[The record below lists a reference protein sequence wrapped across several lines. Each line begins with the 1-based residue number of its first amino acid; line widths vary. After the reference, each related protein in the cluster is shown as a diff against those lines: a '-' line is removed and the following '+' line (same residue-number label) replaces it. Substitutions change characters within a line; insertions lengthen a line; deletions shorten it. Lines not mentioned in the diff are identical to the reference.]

1 MITLVYVF
9 ILNLIIMKAKALKVC
24 VYACLLLCWSCI
36 EDTNHSKVEK
46 ISFPVTSPVVV
57 DTVYTK
63 EYVTTIA
70 SLQNV
75 EVRSK
80 IEGYIEAVLIDE
92 GKAVHSGQTLFR
104 IGGQRYRQELN
115 KAHATLKSA
124 RSEAKTLELEIK
136 NIRHLVE
143 QKIVAKTELEI
154 AESKLETL
162 KARIEEAESDAA
174 NAQLQLSMT
183 EIKAPF
189 GGVVGRIPNKVGS
202 LVDEGTLLTTVSN
215 NQEVYA
221 YFNVT
226 EKEYLDFTTQN
237 EINRRRPVTLILANG
252 QPYSQR
258 GVIETID
265 SQFDKNT
272 GNIAFRAK
280 FPNPQQILK
289 NGASGKI
296 QLTNTIK
303 NALVVPHKAVF
314 EVQDRN
320 CLYVVDAQNKVSI
333 RNVHILQRLPQLYV
347 IESGLDKSEK
357 ILYEGIQRVAEGDV
371 ITPQFVP
378 MRQAMASITKN

>member
-9 ILNLIIMKAKALKVC
+9 ILNPIIMKANALKVG

-104 IGGQRYRQELN
+104 IGGQRYRQELH
-115 KAHATLKSA
+115 KAQAMLKSA

-333 RNVHILQRLPQLYV
+333 RNVQILQRLPQLYV

-378 MRQAMASITKN
+378 MRQAMASIAKN

>member
-9 ILNLIIMKAKALKVC
+9 IFNPIIMKANAFKVGVC
-24 VYACLLLCWSCI
+24 ACLLVCWSCM
-36 EDTNHSKVEK
+36 EGTNQSKVEQL
-46 ISFPVTSPVVV
+46 SFPVTSPLVV

-75 EVRSK
+75 EIRSK

-92 GKAVHSGQTLFR
+92 GRAVHSGQTLFR

-115 KAHATLKSA
+115 KAQATLKSA

-143 QKIVAKTELEI
+143 QKIVGKTELEI

-202 LVDEGTLLTTVSN
+202 LVDEGTLLTIVSN

-226 EKEYLDFTTQN
+226 EKEYLDFTAQN

-258 GVIETID
+258 GIIETID

-303 NALVVPHKAVF
+303 NALVVPHKAIF

-333 RNVHILQRLPQLYV
+333 RNVQILQRLPQLYV

-371 ITPQFVP
+371 ITPQFVS
-378 MRQAMASITKN
+378 MRQAMASNAKN

>member
-9 ILNLIIMKAKALKVC
+9 ILNLIIMKAKALKVG

-143 QKIVAKTELEI
+143 QKIVAKAELEI

>member
-1 MITLVYVF
+1 
-9 ILNLIIMKAKALKVC
+9 MKAKALKVG

>member
-9 ILNLIIMKAKALKVC
+9 ILNLIIMKAKALKVG